1 MRKVELCAILPVQE
15 SLAPKI
21 KDLDVGKDWVSSR
34 CTVAV
39 KELKAEWSTSQ
50 RSQVPGMSAER
61 RATWHWQIPLEQLS
75 SGGIELSA
83 AGR

>member
-1 MRKVELCAILPVQE
+1 MLSCLQE

-50 RSQVPGMSAER
+50 RSQVPGMSAEQGLALADTQ
-61 RATWHWQIPLEQLS
+61 RAV
-75 SGGIELSA
+75 A
-83 AGR
+83 ALNSLQRGDDP